1 MTLHWAAIGHELRPT
16 HPQDQDMSALLVLM
30 SGIPCG
36 IDIRVRQGLAILGPA
51 MIELDMVSSPT
62 FSSAQRI
69 LLRLVHCLIVS
80 DGRPE
85 HARKGP

>member
-1 MTLHWAAIGHELRPT
+1 VTLRWAAIGHELRPT
-16 HPQDQDMSALLVLM
+16 HPQDQDVSALLVLI
-30 SGIPCG
+30 SGLPCG
-36 IDIRVRQGLAILGPA
+36 IDIRARQGLGPA

-69 LLRLVHCLIVS
+69 LLQLVRCLIVS
-80 DGRPE
+80 DGRTE